1 MKCIGTILEM
11 FYFVRK
17 LWSLKTCLA
26 KDFLFISLA
35 IKVGGLKKELSRIF
49 LFHYMSTCQVWPI
62 CWNKMVL
69 MYLEGKTKAKRATK
83 ILEGRKCAKIQG
95 NGLRFSLWVF
105 RYFLKTYVYT
115 PSTPCRDVKFCP
127 NIPLGDL
134 SWNSL
139 TEVMWH
145 HQINGFFK
153 FKILKK
159 LTRKRSRRIGKW
171 LVWQFC
177 LTLWM
182 K

>member
-1 MKCIGTILEM
+1 MLRCSSHALVKNLHGCLCEVSFKPTLTSTTFQASWPSLWFLPEQNSGTL
-11 FYFVRK
+11 
-17 LWSLKTCLA
+17 L
-26 KDFLFISLA
+26 
-35 IKVGGLKKELSRIF
+35 
-49 LFHYMSTCQVWPI
+49 
-62 CWNKMVL
+62 
-69 MYLEGKTKAKRATK
+69 
-83 ILEGRKCAKIQG
+83 
-95 NGLRFSLWVF
+95 LRFSQWLI

-145 HQINGFFK
+145 HQINGFSNSK
-153 FKILKK
+153 FWKK

-182 K
+182 KWWRCTVEFFSIQIHWEVMSNFEFRDEPRNLNCS